1 MGMAGGAKL
10 SEAQSVR
17 IEARVSKSGAALAQA
32 GDLAGASAPVRP
44 GAREIDIVIDRTVQ

>member
-1 MGMAGGAKL
+1 MRR
-10 SEAQSVR
+10 SAQSVR